1 MAGQPKEA
9 HMLPIPFLTALPGV
23 GNWQTIDTR
32 WWSPTV
38 TMNFAGNPAIEREVT
53 EDVASYGRQ
62 IGWLND
68 IVAALVATEGRDAIE
83 RHPNAADSLRKLEA
97 ARHKI
102 DAIKKR
108 RADTAFD
115 SARSALDTLAKT
127 DQAGYQRLVRSLERD
142 GPSP

>member
-1 MAGQPKEA
+1 MMPFPFFAFPGAG
-9 HMLPIPFLTALPGV
+9 

-38 TMNFAGNPAIEREVT
+38 SVNFAGNPSVEREVT

-68 IVAALVATEGRDAIE
+68 IVAALAQRDRDAING
-83 RHPNAADSLRKLEA
+83 NARAAESFAKLEA
-97 ARHKI
+97 AQHKI

-108 RADTAFD
+108 RADTALD
-115 SARSALDTLAKT
+115 NARNALDNLATT
-127 DQAGYQRLVRSLERD
+127 DEAAYRRLVHSLDRRST
-142 GPSP
+142 

>member
-1 MAGQPKEA
+1 MMPFPFFAFPGAG
-9 HMLPIPFLTALPGV
+9 

-38 TMNFAGNPAIEREVT
+38 SVNFAGTPSVEREVT

-68 IVAALVATEGRDAIE
+68 IVAALAERERDVIKG
-83 RHPNAADSLRKLEA
+83 NARAAESFAKLEA
-97 ARHKI
+97 AQHKI

-108 RADTAFD
+108 RADTAVD
-115 SARSALDTLAKT
+115 NARNALANLAAT
-127 DQAGYQRLVRSLERD
+127 DEAAYGQLVHSLDRR
-142 GPSP
+142 GA

>member
-1 MAGQPKEA
+1 
-9 HMLPIPFLTALPGV
+9 MLQFPFLTALPGV

-38 TMNFAGNPAIEREVT
+38 TMNFAGNPAVEREVT

-68 IVAALVATEGRDAIE
+68 IVTALVATEGRDAIK
-83 RHPNAADSLRKLEA
+83 RHPNAADSLHKLEE

-102 DAIKKR
+102 EAIKKR
-108 RADTAFD
+108 RADTALD
-115 SARSALDTLAKT
+115 SAKNALDTLAKT
-127 DQAGYQRLVRSLERD
+127 DRVGYQRLVRSLDRD
-142 GPSP
+142 GPKSSP